1 MREEPG
7 SDLPAPYVSP
17 WSLLRQDLRAVIASS
32 VLSLREALR
41 RNREGSLPRP
51 RFWPQPL
58 APLFWPALL
67 LLGLACVVALG
78 LVLTPLRMPRTGGGS
93 APGPALSPA
102 PAAEAAATA
111 AAEAASKALEAPP
124 MAAPPAV
131 TVAEPAPVAATPAGP
146 AAAAEPSVTV
156 PVAAEPHAALTP
168 PPSPAPSAELTLLAR
183 LIRPESEGLL
193 LAAQAEPAQFR
204 LALVLAASFRSL
216 PPSRQQHLA
225 EGWQEQARLLGYEQ
239 LELLDPAGQCLARS
253 ARIGSGMILFTM
265 ASGT

>member
-41 RNREGSLPRP
+41 RNIEGSLPRP
-51 RFWPQPL
+51 GFWPQPL

-67 LLGLACVVALG
+67 LGLACVVALV
-78 LVLTPLRMPRTGGGS
+78 LVLTPLRMPRTGGGFG
-93 APGPALSPA
+93 PGPALSPA
-102 PAAEAAATA
+102 PAEDAAAATA
-111 AAEAASKALEAPP
+111 ASTGAATALESPP
-124 MAAPPAV
+124 MAAAPAV
-131 TVAEPAPVAATPAGP
+131 TVAQPAPGAAAPSAP
-146 AAAAEPSVTV
+146 AAEPSVTV
-156 PVAAEPHAALTP
+156 PVAAEPQAALTP
-168 PPSPAPSAELTLLAR
+168 PTSLAPSEELTLLAR

-193 LAAQAEPAQFR
+193 LAAQADPAHFR

>member
-17 WSLLRQDLRAVIASS
+17 WSLLRQDLRAVIASL

-51 RFWPQPL
+51 GFWPQPL
-58 APLFWPALL
+58 ALFFWPALL
-67 LLGLACVVALG
+67 LLGLACVVALV
-78 LVLTPLRMPRTGGGS
+78 LVLTPLRMSWTGGGS

-102 PAAEAAATA
+102 PAAEDAAAATA
-111 AAEAASKALEAPP
+111 LETPP
-124 MAAPPAV
+124 MAAPSAV
-131 TVAEPAPVAATPAGP
+131 TVAEPAPVAAAPAGP
-146 AAAAEPSVTV
+146 AAVAEPSVTI
-156 PVAAEPHAALTP
+156 PAAAEPQAVFTP
-168 PPSPAPSAELTLLAR
+168 PPVPAPSAELTLLAR

-193 LAAQAEPAQFR
+193 LAAQADPAEFR
-204 LALVLAASFRSL
+204 LALVLADAFRSL
-216 PPSRQQHLA
+216 PTARQQDLA
-225 EGWQEQARLLGYEQ
+225 EGWQEQAQQLGYEQ
-239 LELLDPAGQCLARS
+239 LELLDQAGQCLARS

>member
-51 RFWPQPL
+51 AFWPQAL
-58 APLFWPALL
+58 APFYWPALL
-67 LLGLACVVALG
+67 LLGLACVLALG
-78 LVLTPLRMPRTGGGS
+78 LVLTPLRMSWTGGGS
-93 APGPALSPA
+93 APGPALSQA
-102 PAAEAAATA
+102 PAAQDATAGTA
-111 AAEAASKALEAPP
+111 AAKALEAPP

-131 TVAEPAPVAATPAGP
+131 TGAQPAPVAEAPAGP
-146 AAAAEPSVTV
+146 AAVAEPSVTI
-156 PVAAEPHAALTP
+156 PADPEPLAVFTP
-168 PPSPAPSAELTLLAR
+168 PPSPAPSAEQILLAR

-193 LAAQAEPAQFR
+193 LAAQADPAQFR
-204 LALVLAASFRSL
+204 LSLVLADAFRNL
-216 PPSRQQHLA
+216 PTARQQHLA
-225 EGWQEQARLLGYEQ
+225 EGWQEQARQLGYEQ
-239 LELLDPAGQCLARS
+239 LELQDLAGQCLARS

>member
-51 RFWPQPL
+51 AFWPQAL
-58 APLFWPALL
+58 APFYWPALL
-67 LLGLACVVALG
+67 LLGLALVLALG
-78 LVLTPLRMPRTGGGS
+78 LVLTPLRISWTGGDS
-93 APGPALSPA
+93 APGPALSQA
-102 PAAEAAATA
+102 PAAQDPAVAT
-111 AAEAASKALEAPP
+111 ALEAPP
-124 MAAPPAV
+124 MAEA
-131 TVAEPAPVAATPAGP
+131 PAGP
-146 AAAAEPSVTV
+146 VAVAEPSVTI
-156 PVAAEPHAALTP
+156 PADPEPLAVFTP
-168 PPSPAPSAELTLLAR
+168 PPSPAPSAEQILLAR

-193 LAAQAEPAQFR
+193 LAAQADPAQFR
-204 LALVLAASFRSL
+204 LSLVLADAFRSL
-216 PPSRQQHLA
+216 PTARQQHLA
-225 EGWQEQARLLGYEQ
+225 EGWQEQARQLGYEQ
-239 LELLDPAGQCLARS
+239 LELQDLAGQCLARS